1 MIIDTDKYVDAI
13 SAARMLGVTDTRVSA
28 LIRANRLG
36 ETVRV
41 GHARLI
47 PRERVEKF
55 ERLRPGIKKRRTS
68 KELVAQALS
77 ENAAE

>member
-1 MIIDTDKYVDAI
+1 MIIDTDEYLDATATAKI
-13 SAARMLGVTDTRVSA
+13 LGVTTRRISA
-28 LIRANRLG
+28 LVKTNRLG
-36 ETVRV
+36 ETVLI
-41 GHARLI
+41 GHTRLI

-55 ERLRPGIKKRRTS
+55 ERLRPGVKKRRTS